1 MVIEFNNLN
10 YWNTPESD
18 KTVHALDFLPLVA
31 WIGTFF
37 MTWPIDDPFRTWPSR
52 CSSIWNRKRSGLS
65 WIFKLVT
72 FESKSYAINRN
83 SKTLRRKNHGQ
94 FKNSKNSH
102 FRFTSEFFVE
112 IFGSSWTVIYRGSE
126 WKTKFRH
133 SRKFLTRSQV
143 VSFYTM
149 SVYYVEDTF
158 WNPNSKILSVFEVLF
173 CVLVHDF
180 IQNYITE

>member
-1 MVIEFNNLN
+1 MN
-10 YWNTPESD
+10 YWNTPEFD
-18 KTVHALDFLPLVA
+18 KTVHTLNFLPLVA

-37 MTWPIDDPFRTWPSR
+37 MTWPSDYDMVWYGPWSNRF
-52 CSSIWNRKRSGLS
+52 SSIWNRKRSGLP

-72 FESKSYAINRN
+72 FQLKSYAVNHN

-94 FKNSKNSH
+94 LKNSENSH
-102 FRFTSEFFVE
+102 FRFSSGFSSRIFLSRFLGQVE
-112 IFGSSWTVIYRGSE
+112 LLNSE
-126 WKTKFRH
+126 WNTQFRH

-158 WNPNSKILSVFEVLF
+158 WHRNSKF
-173 CVLVHDF
+173 
-180 IQNYITE
+180 